1 MSLTTWTPAAIA
13 SKAAFFTETICRLV
27 VKNSRTS
34 ISKITDTHNELI
46 QVENVISQQINNF
59 TSELRDL
66 HPLMQQPFIA
76 KAYPGGSRFRGQ
88 FDSGVFYGVDTFE
101 TAAAERGYHHH
112 LFVKNSPELT
122 HSGAT
127 PFTFFTVKI
136 AMNAVDVR
144 KAPFKK
150 EREVFENRSSYID
163 SQRFASLV
171 RRAGVPGIKYASV
184 RNPGKGSCVAML
196 SPSGFASKQPDSWD
210 ENWSC
215 LADSKGARWFNNSL
229 RSSIPPLIFTY
240 E

>member
-13 SKAAFFTETICRLV
+13 SKVAFFSETICRLV

-34 ISKITDTHNELI
+34 ISKITDTHDELI
-46 QVENVISQQINNF
+46 HVENVISQQANNF
-59 TSELRDL
+59 AYAFRDL
-66 HPLMQQPFIA
+66 HPLMQQPFNT
-76 KAYPGGSRFRGQ
+76 KTEPGGSRFRGQ
-88 FDSGVFYGVDTFE
+88 FDKGVIYGADTIE

-144 KAPFKK
+144 KAPFNK
-150 EREVFENRSSYID
+150 ERAVFENRSSYIE

-171 RRAGVPGIKYASV
+171 RQANVPGIKYASV
-184 RNPGKGSCVAML
+184 RNPHIGSCVAML
-196 SPSGFASKQPDSWD
+196 SPSGFASKQPASWD

-215 LADSKGARWFNNSL
+215 IADAKGARWFNNSL
-229 RSSIPPLIFTY
+229 RSAIPPLKFTY